1 MKRFKLLLLT
11 LICTLAAQA
20 QYPDDG
26 YYRVRSSVQKR
37 YVRVID
43 NTGSV
48 NVQTT
53 DADLGAL
60 CTQRSWDK
68 VVSEPASIIYIKKIE
83 DPNGYDLQSQ
93 GTGSYEIIKYA
104 VKALPVGDG
113 KYRCYAQKGTMVKYI
128 ADQEIIDYLA
138 TEETRERGAVVT
150 NITDDKSELRNWDL
164 IPVDAES
171 DNYFGL
177 QPSIKV
183 GNDYYQTFYAS
194 FPFTFAS
201 AGMSSWY
208 ISKVNEGRGEAIIEE
223 VTGGVP
229 AATPVI
235 IKSTAQEAENNK
247 LNVGADATGSAPNNQ
262 LKGVYFCNPL
272 DGDPQ
277 TNHYNAKVY
286 DPTTMRVLGKAS
298 DGSLAFVKDVDLKYI
313 PSNTAYITVSASAPA
328 VFKVVTPEEAA
339 IQSITVDSK
348 NGNIYDLQ
356 GREVTDNQL
365 SRGVYIMNGRKY
377 VVK

>member
-20 QYPDDG
+20 QLPADG
-26 YYRVRSSVQKR
+26 YYRARSSIQKR
-37 YVRVID
+37 YIRVLD
-43 NTGSV
+43 NRGSV

-68 VVSEPASIIYIKKIE
+68 VVSDPGSVIYIKKIE
-83 DPNGYDLQSQ
+83 APNGYDLQSQ

-104 VKALPVGDG
+104 VKAQDMGDG
-113 KYRCYAQKGTMVKYI
+113 KYWCYASTSGFTKYL
-128 ADQEIIDYLA
+128 ADEIIIDYLA
-138 TEETRERGAVVT
+138 TEEEKERGYLVT
-150 NITDDKSELRNWDL
+150 NVTDAQSEYRDWDL

-262 LKGVYFCNPL
+262 LKGVYFCNPGA
-272 DGDPQ
+272 GDH
-277 TNHYNAKVY
+277 TNVKVF
-286 DPTTMRVLGKAS
+286 DPATMRVLGATA
-298 DGSLAFVKDVDLKYI
+298 DGKLAFVKNVDLQYI

-328 VFKVVTPEEAA
+328 VFKVVTPGEAG
-339 IQSITVDSK
+339 IQSITADSK

-356 GREVTDNQL
+356 GRKVTDSQL

>member
-11 LICTLAAQA
+11 LICTLVAQA

-93 GTGSYEIIKYA
+93 GTGSYEIIQYA

-113 KYRCYAQKGTMVKYI
+113 KYRCYAQKGSMVKYI
-128 ADQEIIDYLA
+128 ADEKIIDYLA

-150 NITDDKSELRNWDL
+150 NIEDYESELRNWDL
-164 IPVDAES
+164 IPVNAES

-235 IKSTAQEAENNK
+235 IKSTVQEAENNK

-286 DPTTMRVLGKAS
+286 DPTTMRVLSAVDGK
-298 DGSLAFVKDVDLKYI
+298 LAFVKDVDLKYI

-339 IQSITVDSK
+339 IQSITADSK
-348 NGNIYDLQ
+348 SGNIYDLQ
-356 GREVTDNQL
+356 GRKVTDNQL

>member
-83 DPNGYDLQSQ
+83 NPNGYDLQSQ

-113 KYRCYAQKGTMVKYI
+113 KYRCYAQKGSMVKYI
-128 ADQEIIDYLA
+128 ADEKIIDYLA

-150 NITDDKSELRNWDL
+150 NIEDYESELRNWDL
-164 IPVDAES
+164 IPVNAES

-208 ISKVNEGRGEAIIEE
+208 ISKVNEGRGEAVIEE

-235 IKSTAQEAENNK
+235 IKSAVQGYENNK
-247 LNVGADATGSAPNNQ
+247 LNVGAAVTGSTPNNQ
-262 LKGVYFCNPL
+262 LNGVYFCNPVE
-272 DGDPQ
+272 GKH
-277 TNHYNAKVY
+277 NNVKEF
-286 DPTTMRVLGKAS
+286 DPTTMRVLGTTD
-298 DGSLAFVKDVDLKYI
+298 DGKLAFVKNVDLKYI
-313 PSNTAYITVSASAPA
+313 PANTAYITVSATAPD
-328 VFKVVTPEEAA
+328 VFKVVTPGEAS
-339 IQSITVDSK
+339 IQSITADGKS
-348 NGNIYDLQ
+348 GNIYDLQ
-356 GREVTDNQL
+356 GRMVTDSQL
-365 SRGVYIMNGRKY
+365 SRGIYIMNGRKY

>member
-11 LICTLAAQA
+11 LICTLVAQA

-93 GTGSYEIIKYA
+93 GTGSYEIIQYA

-113 KYRCYAQKGTMVKYI
+113 KYRCYAQKGSMVKYI
-128 ADQEIIDYLA
+128 ADEKIIDYLA

-150 NITDDKSELRNWDL
+150 NIEDYESDLRNWDL
-164 IPVDAES
+164 IPVNAES

-235 IKSTAQEAENNK
+235 IKSTVQEAENNK

-286 DPTTMRVLGKAS
+286 DPTTMRVLSAVDGK
-298 DGSLAFVKDVDLKYI
+298 LAFVKDVDLKYI

-339 IQSITVDSK
+339 IQSITADSK
-348 NGNIYDLQ
+348 SGNIYDLQ
-356 GREVTDNQL
+356 GRKVTDNQL

>member
-1 MKRFKLLLLT
+1 MKRIQLLLLT

-93 GTGSYEIIKYA
+93 GTGSYEIIQYA

-113 KYRCYAQKGTMVKYI
+113 KYRCYAQKGSMVKYI

-164 IPVDAES
+164 IPVNAES

-235 IKSTAQEAENNK
+235 IKSTVQEAENNK

-286 DPTTMRVLGKAS
+286 DPTTMRVLSAVDGK
-298 DGSLAFVKDVDLKYI
+298 LAFVKDVDLKYI

-348 NGNIYDLQ
+348 SGNIYDLQ

-365 SRGVYIMNGRKY
+365 SRGIYIMNGRKY

>member
-93 GTGSYEIIKYA
+93 GTGSYEIIQYA

-113 KYRCYAQKGTMVKYI
+113 KYRCYAQKGSMVKYI
-128 ADQEIIDYLA
+128 ADEKIIDYLA

-150 NITDDKSELRNWDL
+150 NIEDYESELRNWDL
-164 IPVDAES
+164 IPVNAES

-235 IKSTAQEAENNK
+235 IKSTVQEAENNK

-286 DPTTMRVLGKAS
+286 DPTTMRVLGTAS

-348 NGNIYDLQ
+348 SGNIYDLQ